1 MRRLLSPRG
10 VQLWPRSTE
19 GAPCHPRAPN
29 SSAARPN
36 PWRAHLTL
44 VVRPR
49 AVRLQAAPPRPPR
62 GFAGVYALLG
72 RLWLPFDGSRAVCCW
87 LWPRVEVCARR
98 SVGSAER
105 GVDVVNHATRRCHRI
120 ATAAATA
127 PSHRQ
132 NVAAQSS
139 MEMATASPNRTSARR
154 TDTQVG
160 SAVAAAVR
168 TAVSHRSQKCARP
181 MQATHDLGGRTAASD
196 VLARVGGGGGSGG
209 NVVTAACG
217 VSDNVRGVLGRSPR
231 SPRACLL
238 ARPKPTAHGTVAF
251 GGGQWRLAVTASKSA
266 VTLAGPRQLRAS
278 LFLFFPFLPIS

>member
-72 RLWLPFDGSRAVCCW
+72 RLWLPFDGSRAVRCG

-105 GVDVVNHATRRCHRI
+105 GVNVVTHATRRCHRI

-127 PSHRQ
+127 PI
-132 NVAAQSS
+132 APP
-139 MEMATASPNRTSARR
+139 ERR
-154 TDTQVG
+154 CTKLDG
-160 SAVAAAVR
+160 DG
-168 TAVSHRSQKCARP
+168 H
-181 MQATHDLGGRTAASD
+181 
-196 VLARVGGGGGSGG
+196 
-209 NVVTAACG
+209 
-217 VSDNVRGVLGRSPR
+217 
-231 SPRACLL
+231 
-238 ARPKPTAHGTVAF
+238 
-251 GGGQWRLAVTASKSA
+251 RLAEPNVGAANRHPSRQRCGRRGAHSRVASVAKMR
-266 VTLAGPRQLRAS
+266 TPNAS
-278 LFLFFPFLPIS
+278 HTRPWRSNGSQ